1 MIEYVRGK
9 VSRVAV
15 DHAVIDVSGIGLRVQ
30 AAPPT
35 LAGLRTGEPLELP
48 TALVVREDSWT
59 LYGFSSE
66 DEREL
71 FDVVQ
76 TVSGIGP
83 RTAQALIAAL
93 SGPGVRQ
100 AVATGDEKALTRA
113 PGIGRKGAQ
122 RLILELGDRIGPAT
136 TTGVAAGTLTA
147 GAADAPVWREDVHAG
162 LMTLGWSARE
172 VTAAIDA
179 AIDHIGD
186 ASGATDNVIPVSD
199 AMRIALRELN
209 RS

>member
-1 MIEYVRGK
+1 VIEYVRGT
-9 VSRVAV
+9 VSSIAV
-15 DHAVIDVSGIGLRVQ
+15 DHAVVDVSGIGLRVQ

-35 LAGLRTGEPLELP
+35 LADLREGQGHEIP

-71 FDVVQ
+71 FNIVQ

-100 AVATGDEKALTRA
+100 AVTAGDEKTLTKA

-122 RLILELGDRIGPAT
+122 RLILELGDRLGPVT
-136 TTGVAAGTLTA
+136 PTGPETDTHVFG
-147 GAADAPVWREDVHAG
+147 GADGPTWREDVHAG

-179 AIDHIGD
+179 AIVRMGEEPGVDST
-186 ASGATDNVIPVSD
+186 AMPVSD
-199 AMRIALRELN
+199 AMRLVLRELN

>member
-1 MIEYVRGK
+1 MIEYVRGT

-15 DHAVIDVSGIGLRVQ
+15 DHAVVDVSGIGLRVQ

-35 LAGLRTGEPLELP
+35 LAGMRTGEPLELP

-59 LYGFSSE
+59 LYGFSSD

-71 FDVVQ
+71 FDIVQ

-100 AVATGDEKALTRA
+100 AVATGDEKTLTRA

-122 RLILELGDRIGPAT
+122 RLILELGDRLGPAT
-136 TTGVAAGTLTA
+136 TADLMEG
-147 GAADAPVWREDVHAG
+147 GATSGSPSAPVWREDVHAG
-162 LMTLGWSARE
+162 LMTLGWSSRE
-172 VTAAIDA
+172 VTIAIDS
-179 AIDHIGD
+179 AIDHMREEAAPNSD
-186 ASGATDNVIPVSD
+186 AIEVSD
-199 AMRIALRELN
+199 AMRLALRELN